1 MPTTE
6 GYNGAHSG
14 QQIDNAVSAVIA
26 KEATWDGKG
35 APAVSTTVTL
45 TTGGWAGASAPFSQQ
60 VACSIVSATSAVV
73 TIDINTDNDDMNA
86 NIELTNAAIPVLI
99 KKPTQGDGTLTFYT
113 KEKPT
118 MNIPIDVG
126 VS

>member
-1 MPTTE
+1 M
-6 GYNGAHSG
+6 
-14 QQIDNAVSAVIA
+14 
-26 KEATWDGKG
+26 
-35 APAVSTTVTL
+35 
-45 TTGGWAGASAPFSQQ
+45 
-60 VACSIVSATSAVV
+60 SATSAVV

-86 NIELTNAAIPVLI
+86 NIELTNAAIPVLV
-99 KKPTQGDGTLTFYT
+99 KKPTQGNGTLTFYT